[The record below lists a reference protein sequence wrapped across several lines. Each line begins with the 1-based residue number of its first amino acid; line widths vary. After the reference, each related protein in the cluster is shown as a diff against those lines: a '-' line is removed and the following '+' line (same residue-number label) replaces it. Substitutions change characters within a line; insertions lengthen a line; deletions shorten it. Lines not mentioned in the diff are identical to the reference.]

1 MSDNMGEKT
10 QHEPP
15 SKFEWR
21 PEDVII
27 LSEEEC
33 DAADAEYEKWL
44 AEKGSDTASQGIQL
58 T

>member
-1 MSDNMGEKT
+1 MSDDDKGEKT
-10 QHEPP
+10 QREPP

-33 DAADAEYEKWL
+33 DAAVAEYEEWL
-44 AEKGSDTASQGIQL
+44 AEKGRDTEN
-58 T
+58 